1 MAKTGSRMRASII
14 AALLALCAATA
25 QAQLARTFVS
35 ANGSDTANCGR
46 ATPCRS
52 LQVAHDNTIA
62 GGEINMLD
70 PAGYGTVTITK
81 AISILND
88 GVGSAGVLVP
98 AGAIGITINAAAG
111 DRINLRGLI
120 IEGSGVGVHGIQ
132 FHSGKSLVVTNCV
145 IRHLAQN
152 GIDFVPNGTSSLAVS
167 STLIGDN
174 GNIGVI
180 LYPSGAGAVNADFD
194 RLEVYNNGNHG
205 VFVSGGTST
214 GTVAATAIDST
225 VARNVNGGFIVSLP
239 GTAATSLQVVRS
251 VSANNGVGL
260 YATGGANSLLRVGQ
274 SAVSGNGFGWLAT
287 TGGIL
292 LSYGDNN
299 IEGNGNGESP
309 PPVIARK

>member
-1 MAKTGSRMRASII
+1 MRASII
-14 AALLALCAATA
+14 VALLALCATTA

-98 AGAIGITINAAAG
+98 AGAIGISISAAPA

-120 IEGSGVGVHGIQ
+120 IEGSGVGMHGIQ

-152 GIDFVPNGTSSLAVS
+152 GIDFVPNGASSLAVS
-167 STLIGDN
+167 NTLIGDN
-174 GNIGVI
+174 GNIGVV
-180 LYPSGAGAVNADFD
+180 LYPSGAGPVSADFD
-194 RLEVYNNGNHG
+194 RLEAYNNGNHG

-214 GTVAATAIDST
+214 GSVSATAVDSVAA
-225 VARNVNGGFIVSLP
+225 RNANAGFIVSLP
-239 GTAATSLQVVRS
+239 GAAATRLHVVRS
-251 VSANNGVGL
+251 VSANNGTGI
-260 YATGGANSLLRVGQ
+260 YAAGGANALLRVSQ
-274 SAVSGNGFGWLAT
+274 STVSGNAFGWLT
-287 TGGIL
+287 ITGGIL

-299 IEGNGNGESP
+299 IEGNASNETP